1 MPSPK
6 SSPLKKIDT
15 QVKKIED
22 AITDPLPKV
31 LSRDTNYYFRWALI
45 IITAIVLIVCLILFL
60 TGEDVKKGSETHFGF
75 TSSFLF
81 ETAYVVPM
89 LIVGFLLLGVIL
101 FYIRN
106 FNVLFVIFYMVFIVL
121 FALSFI
127 FAYCRIP
134 TKKSPTTQVLAI
146 ISMAGAVGMLPILF
160 YISDKPLISTFL
172 ALPVVFLLGGI
183 IYIGGVYNG
192 EYDV

>member
-45 IITAIVLIVCLILFL
+45 IATLIVLIVCVVLFL
-60 TGEDVKKGSETHFGF
+60 TASDVEAAVNEHYGF

-81 ETAYVVPM
+81 KTAYVLPM
-89 LIVGFLLLGVIL
+89 LIIGFILLGLIL
-101 FYIRN
+101 FFIKN
-106 FNVLFVIFYMVFIVL
+106 FNVLFVVFYMVFLVL
-121 FALSFI
+121 FALSFVY
-127 FAYCRIP
+127 AYCKVP
-134 TKKSPTTQVLAI
+134 DHKSHATQLLSI

-160 YISDKPLISTFL
+160 YVSERPLISTFL
-172 ALPVVFLLGGI
+172 AFPVVFLLGGI

-192 EYDV
+192 EYTL